1 MIQMFNMILKLKNQS
16 PMISEIVQG
25 REWKLKLSFLD
36 RKSYFSGESL
46 KYKLCYVG
54 TKKIHN
60 IVNHNYT
67 NDTIYITQ
75 NEYLKILRNNLI

>member
-1 MIQMFNMILKLKNQS
+1 
-16 PMISEIVQG
+16 MISEIIQN

-36 RKSYFSGESL
+36 RKCYFSGESL

-60 IVNHNYT
+60 IVNNNYT
-67 NDTIYITQ
+67 KDNIFITQ
-75 NEYLKILRNNLI
+75 KEYFKILKKNLA

>member
-1 MIQMFNMILKLKNQS
+1 MIQLFNTTSKPKSLFL
-16 PMISEIVQG
+16 MISKIVQD

-36 RKSYFSGESL
+36 RKCYFSGESL

-60 IVNHNYT
+60 IVNNKYT
-67 NDTIYITQ
+67 NDSIYITQ
-75 NEYLKILRNNLI
+75 KEYFKILKKNLV

>member
-1 MIQMFNMILKLKNQS
+1 MIQTFNTTSKPKSLFL
-16 PMISEIVQG
+16 MISKIVQD

-36 RKSYFSGESL
+36 RKCYFSGESL

-60 IVNHNYT
+60 IVNNQYT
-67 NDTIYITQ
+67 NDSIYITQ
-75 NEYLKILRNNLI
+75 KEYFKILKKNLV

>member
-1 MIQMFNMILKLKNQS
+1 MIQTFNTTSKPKSLFL
-16 PMISEIVQG
+16 MISKIIQD

-36 RKSYFSGESL
+36 RKCYFSGESL

-60 IVNHNYT
+60 IVNNKYT

-75 NEYLKILRNNLI
+75 KEYFKILKKNLI

>member
-1 MIQMFNMILKLKNQS
+1 
-16 PMISEIVQG
+16 MISEIVQD

-36 RKSYFSGESL
+36 RKCYFSGESL

-60 IVNHNYT
+60 IVNSKYT
-67 NDTIYITQ
+67 NR
-75 NEYLKILRNNLI
+75 RNGLSDSCWSTTR

>member
-1 MIQMFNMILKLKNQS
+1 MTQIFNTTSKPKSLFL
-16 PMISEIVQG
+16 MISKIIQD

-36 RKSYFSGESL
+36 RKCYFSGESL

-60 IVNHNYT
+60 IVNNKYT

-75 NEYLKILRNNLI
+75 KEYFKILKKNLI

>member
-1 MIQMFNMILKLKNQS
+1 
-16 PMISEIVQG
+16 MISKIIQD

-36 RKSYFSGESL
+36 RKCYFSGESL

-60 IVNHNYT
+60 IVNNQYT
-67 NDTIYITQ
+67 NDSIYITQ
-75 NEYLKILRNNLI
+75 KEYFKILKKNLV

>member
-1 MIQMFNMILKLKNQS
+1 MTQIFNTILKPKSLFL
-16 PMISEIVQG
+16 MISKIVQD

-36 RKSYFSGESL
+36 RKCYFSGESL

-60 IVNHNYT
+60 IVNNKYT

-75 NEYLKILRNNLI
+75 KEYLKILKNNLV